1 MNNGAGDRSPDAL
14 RWLYAHD
21 PSALEPITAAG

>member
-1 MNNGAGDRSPDAL
+1 MNNGAGDRSPDSL

-21 PSALEPITAAG
+21 PSVLEPASAPT